1 MTATN
6 PFGPFELGGT
16 QVSKQAQGYQDTP
29 GLYTPEQIAGWRKV
43 TDTIHG
49 DGEGHIDYPAAAAA
63 RNADREI
70 AP

>member
-1 MTATN
+1 MTVTD
-6 PFGPFELGGT
+6 PFGPFEPGGT

-29 GLYTPEQIAGWRKV
+29 GRYAIQGGR
-43 TDTIHG
+43 
-49 DGEGHIDYPAAAAA
+49 EGYIDYPAAAA